1 MAFTLEQ
8 KQRIA
13 KRACEIIFSN
23 EGDYGSVNKNDN
35 GAVSIGKI
43 QWHANRALSLLKT
56 IAQSDKNQANQT
68 LGSAL
73 YNEVMNSCDWTKRVV
88 SQTEADKISK
98 LLTTKEGKKAQ
109 DILAASDV
117 LSYINKGISYKLENE
132 EALIYFADGV
142 NQYGTYSS
150 LWKNIAATALKNG
163 GTLDAMY
170 EATKSM
176 TSNYMSRRT
185 KVYNALKKDG
195 NDSDNDDNEN
205 PIKITP
211 DPVTIKMIQKWI
223 NNYCNAGLVIDGKF
237 GPKSK
242 KGAVKAIQK
251 FLNSQDEEGGGLLE
265 DGIFGIKTTQSCTYV
280 STSHLSNSDLAFIA
294 QCLLYINGYDP
305 MGLDSKFGKNSEK
318 AAELFQAEHGLVSD
332 GKVGAKTFKELI
344 A

>member
-8 KQRIA
+8 KQRMT

-35 GAVSIGKI
+35 GAVSIGKV
-43 QWHANRALSLLKT
+43 QWHAGRALSLLKT
-56 IAQSDKNQANQT
+56 IAKANKNQANQI

-73 YNEVMNSCDWTKRVV
+73 YNEVINSNNWNTRVV
-88 SQTEADKISK
+88 SQSEADKISK

-109 DILAASDV
+109 DTLAESDV

-150 LWKNIAATALKNG
+150 LWRNIAAAALKKG

-185 KVYNALKKDG
+185 KVYNELKKG
-195 NDSDNDDNEN
+195 IKDSSDDTEES

-211 DPVTIKMIQKWI
+211 DPITIKMIQKWI
-223 NNYCNAGLVIDGKF
+223 NDYCNAGLVVDGKF
-237 GPKSK
+237 GPNSK
-242 KGAVKAIQK
+242 KGMVKAIQK
-251 FLNSQDEEGGGLLE
+251 FLNSMNEEGGGLLE
-265 DGIFGIKTTQSCTYV
+265 DGIFGPKTMQSCTYV

-332 GKVGAKTFKELI
+332 GKVGAKTFKELV